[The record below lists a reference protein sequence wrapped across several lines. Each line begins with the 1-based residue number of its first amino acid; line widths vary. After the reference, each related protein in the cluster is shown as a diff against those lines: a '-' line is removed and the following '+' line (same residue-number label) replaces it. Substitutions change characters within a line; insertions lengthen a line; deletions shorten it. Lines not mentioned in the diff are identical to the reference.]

1 MRLLI
6 VEDNER
12 LASVVAERL
21 GARGFGV
28 DTVADL
34 KSADAAL
41 DSCSYDGV
49 ILDLGLPD
57 GDGLEWLKARRTGGE
72 APPTLILTARTAL
85 DDRVAGLD
93 AGADDYLVKPFELDE
108 LAARL
113 RALLRRPGRR
123 ESPMLQHGSVR
134 FDTATREGSFEGE
147 DLALARREADLL
159 ETLMRRAGTVVTRAS
174 LEQTLYSGEDDITPN
189 ALEASASRLR
199 RKLEQAGGG
208 DYLHT
213 IRGVGYMLRQTA

>member
-6 VEDNER
+6 VEDNVR

-21 GARGFGV
+21 GARGFCV

-34 KSADAAL
+34 KSADAAMRA
-41 DSCSYDGV
+41 CGYDGV

-57 GDGLEWLKARRTGGE
+57 GDGLEWLKARKTGGD
-72 APPTLILTARTAL
+72 APPTLILTARAAL

-123 ESPMLQHGSVR
+123 ESPQLQHGSIR
-134 FDTATREGSFEGE
+134 FDTAGRQGSFKGKT
-147 DLALARREADLL
+147 LGLARREADLL
-159 ETLMRRAGTVVTRAS
+159 ETLIRRAGTVVTRSS
-174 LEQTLYSGEDDITPN
+174 LEETLYSGDDAITPN
-189 ALEASASRLR
+189 AVEASASRLR
-199 RKLEQAGGG
+199 RKLEQAGGAE
-208 DYLHT
+208 YLHT
-213 IRGVGYMLRQTA
+213 IRGVGYMLRQTG